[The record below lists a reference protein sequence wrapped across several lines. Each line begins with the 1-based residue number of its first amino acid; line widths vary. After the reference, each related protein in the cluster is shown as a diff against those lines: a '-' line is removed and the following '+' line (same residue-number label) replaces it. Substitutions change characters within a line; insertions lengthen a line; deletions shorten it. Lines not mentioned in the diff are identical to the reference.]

1 SATSVVLKV
10 PTSISGFAADM
21 TCDFSETLPNMT
33 TNAGSGASV
42 GAKATTGTVTGL
54 PSQVKAL
61 GKTIRLTHSMTT
73 MGGGAMH
80 TDDDGTY
87 RILEVLMP
95 DTSVAI
101 DTVTPVMGGSMFG
114 GGATA
119 LDWQIQGPEADDVRC
134 AHVTGTRFDDT
145 ISGDGNANTLKGG
158 AGNDTLN
165 GNGGNDNLYGE
176 AGNDNLYGGANEDTL
191 IGAAGTDTL
200 VGGDGNDVL
209 EGDSEADVF
218 TCDGLNNSTA
228 AMVGMSPG
236 DSDFRID
243 YTPSGMQPDT
253 LGMNHGCE
261 F

>member
-1 SATSVVLKV
+1 VLEGDTDGNGVANFAIDLTGNK
-10 PTSISGFAADM
+10 TLTAAD
-21 TCDFSETLPNMT
+21 FVS
-33 TNAGSGASV
+33 GS
-42 GAKATTGTVTGL
+42 L
-54 PSQVKAL
+54 
-61 GKTIRLTHSMTT
+61 
-73 MGGGAMH
+73 
-80 TDDDGTY
+80 
-87 RILEVLMP
+87 
-95 DTSVAI
+95 
-101 DTVTPVMGGSMFG
+101 
-114 GGATA
+114 
-119 LDWQIQGPEADDVRC
+119 QIPLSL
-134 AHVTGTRFDDT
+134 
-145 ISGDGNANTLKGG
+145 SGDGNANTLKGG

-176 AGNDNLYGGANEDTL
+176 AGNDNLDGGANEDTL